1 MVETILRL
9 VVNGNSQVAAA
20 DRRWYP
26 ARVFVEVSTRKEKEI
41 GERRAMQTPARRER
55 KEDDSPRQ
63 MEKVRRSKTQRHAG
77 QHADR

>member
-9 VVNGNSQVAAA
+9 VVNGNSQVAA
-20 DRRWYP
+20 DRRWCP